1 MRRFAIIPRV
11 VKVLDIWETP
21 FGYRENEKRV
31 SGKRLHIGTYYVAE
45 HSKTV
50 GLYAGDVFIIRMH
63 YTNQR

>member
-21 FGYRENEKRV
+21 FGYREYEKRV

-45 HSKTV
+45 HSKTD
-50 GLYAGDVFIIRMH
+50 GLNAGDAFIIRMH

>member
-1 MRRFAIIPRV
+1 MRRFTIIPRV

-31 SGKRLHIGTYYVAE
+31 TGKRLHIGTYYVAE

-50 GLYAGDVFIIRMH
+50 GIDAGDAFIIRMH

>member
-1 MRRFAIIPRV
+1 MRRFTIIPRV

-31 SGKRLHIGTYYVAE
+31 TGKRLHIGTYYVAE
-45 HSKTV
+45 HSKTA
-50 GLYAGDVFIIRMH
+50 GLDAGDAFIIRMH